1 MSLPRAG
8 GLCEGSTRITGV
20 NLVPGQQDGS
30 DDATQE
36 RTLEGVGSTT
46 GEGFAATPH
55 ACPAGMVRILLLS

>member
-1 MSLPRAG
+1 MPGELPLVSRVQK
-8 GLCEGSTRITGV
+8 TGV